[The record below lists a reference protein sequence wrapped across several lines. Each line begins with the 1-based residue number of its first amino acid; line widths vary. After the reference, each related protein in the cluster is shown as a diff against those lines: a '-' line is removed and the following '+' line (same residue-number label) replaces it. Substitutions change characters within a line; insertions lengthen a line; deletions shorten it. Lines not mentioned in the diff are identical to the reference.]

1 MRSCPLTGT
10 RLARVAAIRPI
21 EPADAELLRTFYG
34 ELSGRS
40 RRLRF
45 LVPTDEISDEDLA
58 YLIDVD
64 HRRHEAVVALDGER
78 MVGLASYVRT
88 PGAPDS
94 AEVAVVV
101 VDDRQNEGI
110 GTALLDDLTRRAR
123 ENGIGRYTAIVSQDN
138 DIVLNALD
146 RAGAETT
153 GTTDEGEVEYAL
165 DLPAEGL
172 GERLRSALKSVA
184 TAIWARRP

>member
-1 MRSCPLTGT
+1 MPD
-10 RLARVAAIRPI
+10 IRQI
-21 EPADAELLRTFYG
+21 EPADADLLRTFYG
-34 ELSGRS
+34 ELSDRS

-58 YLIDVD
+58 YLTDVD
-64 HRRHEAVVALDGER
+64 HRRHEAVVAIDGGR

-110 GTALLDDLTRRAR
+110 GTILLDDLTQRAR
-123 ENGIGRYTAIVSQDN
+123 DNGIARYTAIVSPDN
-138 DIVLNALD
+138 DIVLNALE
-146 RAGAETT
+146 RAGADTT
-153 GTTDEGEVEYAL
+153 GNTPEGEIEFAL
-165 DLPAEGL
+165 DVPAEGL